1 MPAAARY
8 CGDDSVRGH
17 LPDALTEA
25 TFRDEHDAFPAV
37 INVVA
42 DRLPD
47 EQVPRA
53 VYCQTNGTVYL
64 RLDGG
69 AAVSGE
75 TRLRAAGDAGNVATW
90 VQLEDASARV
100 GKVGKV
106 KVTRR
111 IGDHAPDRHGHVR
124 AGRRWSAGVGR
135 DHVLLCFCESP
146 VQEGKPEKHRT
157 EFHGALLNSSGG
169 FAR

>member
-90 VQLEDASARV
+90 VQLVDASASAGKG
-100 GKVGKV
+100 GKVI
-106 KVTRR
+106 VTSL
-111 IGDHAPDRHGHVR
+111 IGYHAPNRHGHVR
-124 AGRRWSAGVGR
+124 AGQRGSAVV
-135 DHVLLCFCESP
+135 DSAHVLLCFC
-146 VQEGKPEKHRT
+146 V
-157 EFHGALLNSSGG
+157 N
-169 FAR
+169 